1 MNGKTRR
8 FSIFIGMAALFAAI
22 SIGDA
27 VAQVKTRL
35 SIATGGTGGVYYPL
49 GGGFAALIS
58 KHLPGVEATAE
69 VTTASVDNMKL
80 LHADRVALTLTQ
92 SDIALDAYQGQMK
105 GFSEKVGVRTISALY
120 SNYMHI
126 VALDGSGIKTINDLR
141 GKRVSTGAPGSG
153 TEVKGL
159 RVLEAYGI
167 TAKDLKSQD
176 RLGASESAAAMKDR
190 RIDAFIWDGGL
201 PTAAILDLGATPGIK
216 IQLIGHG
223 DGVAKMVSKYGPVY
237 FVGTIPKGTYGGM
250 ETDVQVAALTNLL
263 TVHERMD
270 EALAYQITKLL
281 HERTADLV
289 AVHQAA
295 QEITLKSAVVG
306 SPVPFHPGALRYY
319 KEKGTKVPVPSDVSS
334 SRTSSGS
341 FGAAAGTRP
350 GQSGCSSEGLSDLG
364 HGTTEGHLPDRCR

>member
-1 MNGKTRR
+1 MINRIAQR
-8 FSIFIGMAALFAAI
+8 CFLFVAAI
-22 SIGDA
+22 SVTAIVA
-27 VAQVKTRL
+27 KPESSIAQVKTRL

-49 GGGFAALIS
+49 GGGLASLIS

-80 LHADRVALTLTQ
+80 LHADRIALALTQ
-92 SDIALDAYQGQMK
+92 SDIAWDAYQGKMK
-105 GFSEKVGVRTISALY
+105 GSNQKVGVRTISALY

-126 VALDGSGIKTINDLR
+126 VALDGAGIKTITDLK

-167 TAKDLKSQD
+167 SPKDLRSQD

-201 PTAAILDLGATPGIK
+201 PTAAILDLAATPGIK
-216 IQLIGHG
+216 IHLIPHG
-223 DGVAKMVSKYGPVY
+223 DAVAKMTAKYGPVY

-250 ETDVQVAALTNLL
+250 EGDVQVAALTNLL
-263 TVHERMD
+263 TAHERMD
-270 EALAYQITKLL
+270 ESLAYQITKVLL
-281 HERTADLV
+281 ERTADLV

-295 QEITLKSAVVG
+295 KEITLKSAVVG

-319 KEKGTKVPVPSDVSS
+319 KEKGVKVPE
-334 SRTSSGS
+334 
-341 FGAAAGTRP
+341 AK
-350 GQSGCSSEGLSDLG
+350 
-364 HGTTEGHLPDRCR
+364 

>member
-1 MNGKTRR
+1 MLYSMTRR
-8 FSIFIGMAALFAAI
+8 YCLLAATFSTMAI
-22 SIGDA
+22 IVTSGS
-27 VAQVKTRL
+27 VQAQVKTRI

-58 KHLPGVEATAE
+58 KHIPGVEATAE

-92 SDIALDAYQGQMK
+92 SDIALDAHQGRMK

-126 VALDGSGIKTINDLR
+126 VALDGSGIKTINDLK

-167 TAKDLKSQD
+167 SPKDLKSQD

-223 DGVAKMVSKYGPVY
+223 DGVAKMVSKYGAVY

-250 ETDVQVAALTNLL
+250 EADVQVAALTNLL
-263 TVHERMD
+263 TAHERMD

-295 QEITLKSAVVG
+295 KEITLKSAVVG
-306 SPVPFHPGALRYY
+306 SPIPFHPGAIRYY
-319 KEKGTKVPVPSDVSS
+319 KEKGAKVP
-334 SRTSSGS
+334 
-341 FGAAAGTRP
+341 GA
-350 GQSGCSSEGLSDLG
+350 Q
-364 HGTTEGHLPDRCR
+364 

>member
-1 MNGKTRR
+1 MINPIARR
-8 FSIFIGMAALFAAI
+8 CLLFVVIINVMVIAALPGT
-22 SIGDA
+22 SM
-27 VAQVKTRL
+27 AQVKTRL

-49 GGGFAALIS
+49 GGGFAALMS
-58 KHLPGVEATAE
+58 KYLPGVEATAE

-80 LHADRVALTLTQ
+80 LHADRVALALTQ
-92 SDIALDAYQGQMK
+92 PDIAWDAYQGKMK
-105 GFSEKVGVRTISALY
+105 GLNEKVSVRGIAALY

-126 VALDGSGIKTINDLR
+126 VALDGTGIKTINDLK

-167 TAKDLKSQD
+167 SPKDLKSQD

-201 PTAAILDLGATPGIK
+201 PTAAILDLAATPGIK
-216 IQLIGHG
+216 IHLIPHG
-223 DGVAKMVSKYGPVY
+223 DAVAKMAAKYGPVY

-263 TVHERMD
+263 AVHERMD
-270 EALAYQITKLL
+270 ESLAYQVTKLL
-281 HERTADLV
+281 LERTAELV

-295 QEITLKSAVVG
+295 KEITIKSAVVG
-306 SPVPFHPGALRYY
+306 SPIPFHPGALRYY
-319 KEKGTKVPVPSDVSS
+319 KEKGVKVPD
-334 SRTSSGS
+334 
-341 FGAAAGTRP
+341 AK
-350 GQSGCSSEGLSDLG
+350 
-364 HGTTEGHLPDRCR
+364 

>member
-1 MNGKTRR
+1 
-8 FSIFIGMAALFAAI
+8 
-22 SIGDA
+22 
-27 VAQVKTRL
+27 VKNRL
-35 SIATGGTGGVYYPL
+35 AIATGGTGGVYYPL
-49 GGGFAALIS
+49 GGGLAALIS

-80 LHADRVALTLTQ
+80 LNADRVALAITQ
-92 SDIALDAYQGQMK
+92 SDIALDAYQGRLK
-105 GFSEKVGVRTISALY
+105 GSSEKIGVRAIAALY

-126 VALDGSGIKTINDLR
+126 VALDGVGIKSINDLK

-153 TEVKGL
+153 TEIKGL

-167 TAKDLKSQD
+167 SPRDLKSQE
-176 RLGASESAAAMKDR
+176 RLGATESAGALKDR

-201 PTAAILDLGATPGIK
+201 PTASVLDLGATPGIR
-216 IQLIGHG
+216 IRLIPHG
-223 DGVAKMVSKYGPVY
+223 DAVAKMVSKYGPVY

-270 EALAYQITKLL
+270 ESLAYRIIKLV

-295 QEITLKSAVVG
+295 KEISLKSAVVG

-319 KEKGTKVPVPSDVSS
+319 KEKGVKIPS
-334 SRTSSGS
+334 
-341 FGAAAGTRP
+341 
-350 GQSGCSSEGLSDLG
+350 GQ
-364 HGTTEGHLPDRCR
+364 

>member
-1 MNGKTRR
+1 MHSKSRCYFAVLTTLGLLV
-8 FSIFIGMAALFAAI
+8 FALAI
-22 SIGDA
+22 ASA
-27 VAQVKTRL
+27 QAQVKTRI

-80 LHADRVALTLTQ
+80 LHADKIAVALTQ

-105 GFSEKVGVRTISALY
+105 GFNEKVGVRTISALY

-153 TEVKGL
+153 TEIKGL
-159 RVLEAYGI
+159 RVLEAYGLSP
-167 TAKDLKSQD
+167 KDLKSQD

-216 IQLIGHG
+216 IQLIPHG
-223 DGVAKMVSKYGPVY
+223 DAVAKMVSKYGPVY

-263 TVHERMD
+263 AVHERMD
-270 EALAYQITKLL
+270 ESLAYQITKLL
-281 HERTADLV
+281 LERTADLV
-289 AVHQAA
+289 AVHPAA
-295 QEITLKSAVVG
+295 KEITLKSAVVG

-319 KEKGTKVPVPSDVSS
+319 KEKGIKVP
-334 SRTSSGS
+334 
-341 FGAAAGTRP
+341 GA
-350 GQSGCSSEGLSDLG
+350 Q
-364 HGTTEGHLPDRCR
+364 

>member
-1 MNGKTRR
+1 MVNPIARR
-8 FSIFIGMAALFAAI
+8 SFLFVAAICVTAIAALPPI
-22 SIGDA
+22 ST
-27 VAQVKTRL
+27 AQVKTRL

-49 GGGFAALIS
+49 GGGLAALIS
-58 KHLPGVEATAE
+58 KNLPGVEATAE

-80 LHADRVALTLTQ
+80 LHADRIALALTQ
-92 SDIALDAYQGQMK
+92 SDIAWDAYQGKMK
-105 GFSEKVGVRTISALY
+105 GFSEKVGVRAISALY

-126 VALDGSGIKTINDLR
+126 VALDGTGIKSIPDLK

-167 TAKDLKSQD
+167 TPKDLKSQD

-216 IQLIGHG
+216 ILIVPHG
-223 DGVAKMVSKYGPVY
+223 DAVAKMVSKYGPVY

-263 TVHERMD
+263 AAHERMD
-270 EALAYQITKLL
+270 ESLAYQITKLL
-281 HERTADLV
+281 LERTADLV

-295 QEITLKSAVVG
+295 KEITLKSAVVG

-319 KEKGTKVPVPSDVSS
+319 KEKGVKVPD
-334 SRTSSGS
+334 
-341 FGAAAGTRP
+341 AK
-350 GQSGCSSEGLSDLG
+350 
-364 HGTTEGHLPDRCR
+364 

>member
-1 MNGKTRR
+1 MKRPRLRNLLLPT
-8 FSIFIGMAALFAAI
+8 ALGLVVVFAGTAT
-22 SIGDA
+22 
-27 VAQVKTRL
+27 AQVKTRL

-49 GGGFAALIS
+49 GGGFAALMS

-80 LHADRVALTLTQ
+80 LHADKIALALTQ
-92 SDIALDAYQGQMK
+92 SDIALDAHQGKMK
-105 GFSEKVGVRTISALY
+105 GFNEKIGVRAISALY

-167 TAKDLKSQD
+167 SAKDLKSQD

-201 PTAAILDLGATPGIK
+201 PTAAVLDLGATPGIK
-216 IQLIGHG
+216 IHLIPHG
-223 DGVAKMVSKYGPVY
+223 DAVAKMAAKYGPVY

-250 ETDVQVAALTNLL
+250 ETEVQVAALTNLL
-263 TVHERMD
+263 VAHERM
-270 EALAYQITKLL
+270 EEPLAYQITKLL
-281 HERTADLV
+281 HEHTSDLV
-289 AVHQAA
+289 AVHKAA
-295 QEITLKSAVVG
+295 SEINLRSAVVG

-319 KEKGTKVPVPSDVSS
+319 REKNIRVP
-334 SRTSSGS
+334 
-341 FGAAAGTRP
+341 AAP
-350 GQSGCSSEGLSDLG
+350 
-364 HGTTEGHLPDRCR
+364 